1 MAMSMA
7 VIVIFM
13 PPVTFVVAPAFPI
26 VVVMW
31 VGPGCARI
39 GWSLVASGHPTI
51 VVTLRCPEA
60 SHPDHADGRRW
71 RWRRFIRYRWRRNP
85 DIYRNL
91 GRCGSRE
98 GQPKKK
104 RDQTAF
110 FHACPPFD
118 SKPVPWTIGMALP
131 VKTSTH
137 DITDATAIAQWRI
150 SGIAETTLRTNSE
163 EHDRQAVGG
172 EARPLI
178 ASVAGAYG
186 RAVESTGRDL
196 LLEHPGKPAQ
206 V

>member
-7 VIVIFM
+7 VIVIVIFM
-13 PPVTFVVAPAFPI
+13 PPVTFVVSPSFPI
-26 VVVMW
+26 VVVVW

-39 GWSLVASGHPTI
+39 GRLFVASGHPTI
-51 VVTLRCPEA
+51 VVTLRRPEA
-60 SHPDHADGRRW
+60 SYPDHADGRRW
-71 RWRRFIRYRWRRNP
+71 RRGRFIRYRRRRNP

-118 SKPVPWTIGMALP
+118 WKPVPWTIGMALP

-137 DITDATAIAQWRI
+137 DITDATAIAQWRF
-150 SGIAETTLRTNSE
+150 SGIAETTSRTKLRT
-163 EHDRQAVGG
+163 A
-172 EARPLI
+172 
-178 ASVAGAYG
+178 
-186 RAVESTGRDL
+186 
-196 LLEHPGKPAQ
+196 
-206 V
+206 